1 MSKITDFNADLARSQ
16 RTEVDAV
23 VRQAIK
29 AQFPE
34 VLAIHAAHSENDK
47 IGVDYWLEFEN
58 GAMEALDV
66 KVREEDYTLRGDD
79 RTACLELVANTGTG
93 KAGWAV
99 DPAKRTNWIMFFYV
113 ETRKAFTYQARELRS
128 AVIAG
133 LDGLKETGK
142 AGHTRTGGYLSEYL
156 FVSHLELGRAIYRN
170 GSKALDDAI

>member
-1 MSKITDFNADLARSQ
+1 MSKATSFNADLARSQ
-16 RTEVDAV
+16 RPEVDAV
-23 VRQAIK
+23 IRQAIK

-66 KVREEDYTLRGDD
+66 KVREKDYAIHGDD
-79 RTACLELVANTGTG
+79 RTACLELVANTRSG
-93 KAGWAV
+93 KAGWTV
-99 DPAKRTNWIMFFYV
+99 DTAKRTNWIMFFYV

-133 LDGLKETGK
+133 LDVLKKTGK
-142 AGHTRTGGYLSEYL
+142 AGRTQTGGYLSEYL
-156 FVSHLELGRAIYRN
+156 FVSHRELGAAIYRN
-170 GSKALDDAI
+170 GSKALVVAE